1 MSAFGGKADIA
12 FDGCNVCF
20 WPKVQVALVICAY
33 YFSSR
38 NGMMTAIACWG
49 CSSMIQCPELLMTA
63 LRTLEAAKPISVA
76 R

>member
-1 MSAFGGKADIA
+1 
-12 FDGCNVCF
+12 
-20 WPKVQVALVICAY
+20 
-33 YFSSR
+33 
-38 NGMMTAIACWG
+38 MMTAIACWG